1 MRKIEI
7 DGSVSE
13 RMEFPTLLQSSL
25 KQLFIAS
32 SISRIF
38 CPEDLKEFI
47 FRSMLQFPELEFE
60 KNYFEKGYLLSIQK
74 DNDSISLDLN
84 ELHTLIGLDFTDFV
98 AYNSRT
104 YWFETI
110 ENCYKNA
117 VILAFFSDAP
127 LGFNSSYECV
137 DGDLS
142 LQKSVDFRNFKGPD
156 EDAITKAEK
165 FSSFIVSQID
175 TKIFT
180 ELYNSQKEYIDT
192 CTEKYPL
199 ITEYKERI
207 YPDFDFELVPESTKE
222 AIISAILTSLIPEI
236 ETIIRENIYHFTKF
250 IWIVAN
256 DFYDIDPEEQIIF
269 ARKYNCDDE
278 YTSDIIYDILGFFT
292 LTNYY
297 DYGFDEP
304 HELLKGLYKAV

>member
-25 KQLFIAS
+25 LQLFMAS
-32 SISRIF
+32 SVSRIF
-38 CPEDLKEFI
+38 SPEDLKEFI
-47 FRSMLQFPELEFE
+47 FRSMFLFPELEFD
-60 KNYFEKGYLLSIQK
+60 KNYFEKGYFFTISKGNETVTWDVNLLHAI
-74 DNDSISLDLN
+74 IGFDLT
-84 ELHTLIGLDFTDFV
+84 ESV
-98 AYNSRT
+98 CYRSRD
-104 YWFETI
+104 YWFERMDI
-110 ENCYKNA
+110 CYKDA
-117 VILAFFSDAP
+117 ILIGFLSDLP
-127 LGFNSSYECV
+127 LGFNTSFDYIDNKLVYQKEC
-137 DGDLS
+137 
-142 LQKSVDFRNFKGPD
+142 NFTEFKMPD
-156 EDAITKAEK
+156 RDSTLKAEK
-165 FSSFIVSQID
+165 FSNFIVSKID

-180 ELYNSQKEYIDT
+180 ELYNSQKEYIDRI
-192 CTEKYPL
+192 TEKCRI

-207 YPDFDFELVPESTKE
+207 YPDFDFELVSESARE
-222 AIISAILTSLIPEI
+222 AIIEKVLTILPPEK

-256 DFYDIDPEEQIIF
+256 DFYDIDPEEQVIF
-269 ARKYNCDDE
+269 ARKYDWDDE
-278 YTSDIIYDILGFFT
+278 YTNDIIYDILGFFT

>member
-13 RMEFPTLLQSSL
+13 RMEFPITS
-25 KQLFIAS
+25 KKTFEKLFIAAS
-32 SISRIF
+32 VNRIF
-38 CPEDLKEFI
+38 FLEDLKEFI
-47 FRSMLQFPELEFE
+47 FRSMLHFPELEID
-60 KNYFEKGYLLSIQK
+60 KNYFEKGYLFKVSK
-74 DNDSISLDLN
+74 DNKVDTVGLDDIN
-84 ELHTLIGLDFTDFV
+84 SLIGIDFSGSLP
-98 AYNSRT
+98 YKSRK
-104 YWFETI
+104 YWFEKM
-110 ENCYKNA
+110 EDSYK
-117 VILAFFSDAP
+117 DA
-127 LGFNSSYECV
+127 LM
-137 DGDLS
+137 
-142 LQKSVDFRNFKGPD
+142 KSFFRNLPSNENEIAAYLNTNAYKTECNFSNFKKPD
-156 EDAITKAEK
+156 EVAVANAEK
-165 FSSFIVSQID
+165 FSSFIVSKID

-180 ELYNSQKEYIDT
+180 ELYNSQKEYIDRI
-192 CTEKYPL
+192 TEKCRI

-207 YPDFDFELVPESTKE
+207 YPNFDYEMVPESTKE
-222 AIISAILTSLIPEI
+222 AIIEKILTILPPEK
-236 ETIIRENIYHFTKF
+236 EKTIRENIYHFTKF